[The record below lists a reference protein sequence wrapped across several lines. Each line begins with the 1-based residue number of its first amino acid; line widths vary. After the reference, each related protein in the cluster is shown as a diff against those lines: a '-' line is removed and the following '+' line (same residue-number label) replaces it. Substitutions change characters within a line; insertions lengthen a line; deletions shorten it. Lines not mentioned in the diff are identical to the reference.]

1 MVFSSPRKPLR
12 TSSMPKKP
20 SGGGPRSY
28 PYPKPPPKK
37 RKVAQMSIPAAP
49 KKPVAKKPARKT
61 QPSRATR
68 ATRRRMG

>member
-28 PYPKPPPKK
+28 PYPKLPPKK
-37 RKVAQMSIPAAP
+37 RKVAQLSKPAAP
-49 KKPVAKKPARKT
+49 KKPVARKPAKKLG
-61 QPSRATR
+61 SGRATR
-68 ATRRRMG
+68 TARRR